1 MKPARI
7 EPGLLAIFRLF
18 LVFQLF
24 LIVVNIHVHSSHALI
39 WERPEIPMIFSAAC
53 VAILV
58 GYLSW
63 PWLRK
68 KMGRSYLPVGLVA
81 AASFSLAAHHLFLAI
96 PLSSNLHPGGSAE
109 ATWQIFVFL
118 FIPVILA
125 SWQYGFGFVIGYCL
139 FTSLVDFVLVSTA
152 DPNYPAIA
160 ETYRRLLFIR
170 FFSFAMAGYVISR
183 IMKQLHREQQALRE
197 AKAEIEAS
205 VATLE
210 QLTISRERVRVA
222 QELHDTVA
230 HTLSGL
236 AVQLEAVDTVW
247 ENDQQ
252 GARQMLKRSLSATR
266 HGLTET
272 RRAIQSLRASPLE
285 DLGLVRAICR
295 SAEAAAERAG
305 FRLVFDQPVDIE
317 GLPQEIEQCFYRVA
331 VEAIENVSRHAQARS
346 MTVSLSRDAQELRM
360 EIDDDGIGFDPEALG
375 EGHHYGVLGM
385 RERSERIG
393 AGLAISSRA
402 GEGTRIRLTWS
413 GKAGPRDAPGG
424 EM

>member
-1 MKPARI
+1 MKPTRI
-7 EPGLLAIFRLF
+7 EPGLLGIFRLF

-24 LIVVNIHVHSSHALI
+24 LIVVNVHVHSSHALI
-39 WERPEIPMIFSAAC
+39 WARPELPMVSSAIC

-63 PWLRK
+63 PWLRGR
-68 KMGRSYLPVGLVA
+68 MGRSYLPVGLVA
-81 AASFSLAAHHLFLAI
+81 AALFSLAAHHLFLTI
-96 PLSSNLHPGGSAE
+96 PLSSSLHPGGSAE
-109 ATWQIFVFL
+109 ATWQIFLFL

-125 SWQYGFGFVIGYCL
+125 SWQYGFGFVIAYCL
-139 FTSLVDFVLVSTA
+139 FTTLVDFIIVSRA

-160 ETYRRLLFIR
+160 DTYRRLLFIR

-183 IMKQLHREQQALRE
+183 IMKQLRRERQALRE
-197 AKAEIEAS
+197 AKAEVEAS

-236 AVQLEAVDTVW
+236 AVQLEAINTVW

-252 GARQMLKRSLSATR
+252 GARQMLRRSLAATR

-285 DLGLVRAICR
+285 DLGLVLAIR
-295 SAEAAAERAG
+295 RFAEAAGERAG
-305 FRLVFDQPVDIE
+305 FNLAFDQPGDIE

-346 MTVSLSRDAQELRM
+346 VTIGLSRDDGGLRM
-360 EIDDDGIGFDPEALG
+360 EIHDDGAGFDPDVLDVG
-375 EGHHYGVLGM
+375 RHFGVLGM
-385 RERSERIG
+385 RERAERIG
-393 AGLAISSRA
+393 ADIVISSRP
-402 GEGTRIRLTWS
+402 GEGTRIRLSWRP
-413 GKAGPRDAPGG
+413 KAG
-424 EM
+424 